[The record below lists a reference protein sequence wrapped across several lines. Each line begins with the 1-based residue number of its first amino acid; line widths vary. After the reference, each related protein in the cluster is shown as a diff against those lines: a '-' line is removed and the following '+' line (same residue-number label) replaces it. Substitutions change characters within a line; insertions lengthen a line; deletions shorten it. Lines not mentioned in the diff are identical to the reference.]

1 MRNNLLPLYL
11 LLGCIPLAVAG
22 QNMFTFIATIILVVR
37 WRKNRER
44 SLSDLWSKFK
54 VPLSLSI
61 CFPIWIELVTLL
73 NQANPAPF
81 LRFSP
86 GYFAWIL
93 IPPLCWLNYGAL
105 TQEDWKK
112 LARVA
117 VGVVTVSGL
126 MALSQNIFGWQLLD
140 LKFVHDLPRA
150 RGLYS
155 HPLTFAYVGS
165 FFWPLGCFWVLRNP
179 KHWSGWALL
188 IGVTA
193 WIVFSQSRAIQLV
206 SLMVAIFSI
215 IYITKGSV
223 RNLALVCL
231 VIGSIGILTLPNPV
245 SKRLNQTFNGEM
257 PRNSERYIDDRFAF
271 WDVHWLMIKERPL
284 LGHGAKLDKPYRL
297 PYYEKMDLTAFP
309 KKYEAHNLWIQITS
323 NGGLIG
329 LFLFGSWWL
338 WYLVQVVRINGSQH
352 RFAKGLM
359 LSTWM
364 AFAMGGILQNSFQDS
379 EVRMTLTLVCAAM
392 MMSGLCGFNGLQHKR

>member
-1 MRNNLLPLYL
+1 
-11 LLGCIPLAVAG
+11 
-22 QNMFTFIATIILVVR
+22 
-37 WRKNRER
+37 
-44 SLSDLWSKFK
+44 
-54 VPLSLSI
+54 
-61 CFPIWIELVTLL
+61 
-73 NQANPAPF
+73 
-81 LRFSP
+81 
-86 GYFAWIL
+86 
-93 IPPLCWLNYGAL
+93 
-105 TQEDWKK
+105 
-112 LARVA
+112 
-117 VGVVTVSGL
+117 
-126 MALSQNIFGWQLLD
+126 
-140 LKFVHDLPRA
+140 
-150 RGLYS
+150 
-155 HPLTFAYVGS
+155 
-165 FFWPLGCFWVLRNP
+165 
-179 KHWSGWALL
+179 
-188 IGVTA
+188 
-193 WIVFSQSRAIQLV
+193 
-206 SLMVAIFSI
+206 
-215 IYITKGSV
+215 
-223 RNLALVCL
+223 
-231 VIGSIGILTLPNPV
+231 
-245 SKRLNQTFNGEM
+245 M

-392 MMSGLCGFNGLQHKR
+392 MMSGLCGFNGLEHKR